1 MQAYIS
7 CKEKITSF
15 SSFGY
20 DDIFFKNSATHNL
33 EPILF
38 LVPVLNPQNP
48 EKYFLKVGNIINVFL
63 LSQKMRRNLRHLKK
77 MLEGPYEKNHH
88 FFSNENFSTNCSLYN
103 AERTRLFN
111 FELTRTRKC
120 I

>member
-63 LSQKMRRNLRHLKK
+63 LSQKMRRNLETFEENVGR
-77 MLEGPYEKNHH
+77 PVREKSP
-88 FFSNENFSTNCSLYN
+88 FFF
-103 AERTRLFN
+103 
-111 FELTRTRKC
+111 
-120 I
+120 